1 MDLSKVPFSL
11 FKEIKLMN
19 EEEIIHIPDPL
30 FPVEPADHPEEDI
43 SYYNFELDS
52 ESEFCQ
58 NTTTWD

>member
-1 MDLSKVPFSL
+1 
-11 FKEIKLMN
+11 MN